1 MLKKLIKKDLD
12 GTVNLCQR
20 ANLTGQNTEDK
31 AGNYGKKNYQEENHK
46 KYVCF

>member
-31 AGNYGKKNYQEENHK
+31 EDNYGKKNY
-46 KYVCF
+46 